1 MQKITIILTN
11 RIVGIRIESSV
22 LTHTA
27 MDQFPDVLYAFVGT
41 C

>member
-1 MQKITIILTN
+1 MQILTN

-27 MDQFPDVLYAFVGT
+27 MDELPDVLYAFV
-41 C
+41 CMC